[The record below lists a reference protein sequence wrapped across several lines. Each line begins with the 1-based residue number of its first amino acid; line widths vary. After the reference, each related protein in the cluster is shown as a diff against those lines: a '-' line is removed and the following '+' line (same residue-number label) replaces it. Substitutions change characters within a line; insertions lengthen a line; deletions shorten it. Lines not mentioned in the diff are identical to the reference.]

1 MVVRELHMNKSVDGS
16 GAPLYVITLLSGV
29 APMPLEGPSHPKLA
43 GLAVFRSRRRE
54 DGRDRFRLHIGYF
67 SSAQLAE
74 EVLPLVRKSH
84 PAAFVTLAPQT
95 NLGSLDDTAIARFKI
110 IRPLESRP
118 RVPERHAAPPLK
130 PQAAPPL
137 RPVAAA
143 APPATAAAQVPQPP
157 PPAPNGSLQEKVTQ
171 HYAVQLLWS
180 EQAIDLS
187 RLPALAI
194 FGGYLLYAVETER
207 KGQRVYGLRLG
218 FYTDALS
225 AGLVAQYVKPKFAG
239 AVVVPVSDREHTRAS
254 TAEIGLA
261 SIRAW
266 RRTGMRVSWPSSAI
280 PVELVPGT
288 PANSV
293 SY

>member
-1 MVVRELHMNKSVDGS
+1 MNKSVDGS

-118 RVPERHAAPPLK
+118 QVPERHAAPPLK
-130 PQAAPPL
+130 PQAAPPV

-143 APPATAAAQVPQPP
+143 AAPTAPAATAVAQAPP
-157 PPAPNGSLQEKVTQ
+157 PPVANESLQEKATQ

-218 FYTDALS
+218 FYMDALS
-225 AGLVAQYVKPKFAG
+225 AGLVAQYVKPKFPG

-280 PVELVPGT
+280 PVELVPGR